1 MAGAA
6 ETRVKHAWERY
17 SEAQT
22 PLPPTHPL
30 PNQRP
35 TRLLGILQP
44 LERKVTPHPEGV

>member
-6 ETRVKHAWERY
+6 ETRVKHAWEGD
-17 SEAQT
+17 SERR
-22 PLPPTHPL
+22 PLHRPPRPL